1 MLLWLWPRPPL
12 ALLWEW
18 STSLLLLPGLLLLWL
33 LPLEPLPLALC
44 PRPGGQEGQQGQQEQ
59 GQEQAGQAQ
68 QLQSWQQQW
77 QAS

>member
-44 PRPGGQEGQQGQQEQ
+44 PRPGGQEGQQGQEAQL
-59 GQEQAGQAQ
+59 EQAVQAQ